1 MNTYFETIKQGLVEA
16 IEYESGKRPNT
27 KVDKITISPVR
38 THNKDEIKE
47 IRLKLNMTQKL
58 FAAALGV
65 SVKTVE
71 AWESGTNTPI
81 GIANRMLELLSR
93 DSNIFDRCA
102 IVERQQG
109 KLA

>member
-1 MNTYFETIKQGLVEA
+1 MSNYFETIKQGLTEA

-27 KVDKITISPVR
+27 KIDILSISPV
-38 THNKDEIKE
+38 HAHSKDEIKK

-71 AWESGTNTPI
+71 AWESGTNKPI
-81 GIANRMLELLSR
+81 GVANRMLELLSI
-93 DSNIFDRCA
+93 DAELLDKCDIIA
-102 IVERQQG
+102 RQT
-109 KLA
+109 A